1 MGPMLLLVWLKS
13 LYNVL
18 IPGLQS
24 VVDSSLSRM
33 VFGTDAE
40 SQEGQ
45 SQVPKGVETFALL

>member
-1 MGPMLLLVWLKS
+1 MLLLVWLKS